1 MGRWLCTRGAPGTA
15 GPRQRCGGVSARPRP
30 LGASVA
36 APASPRP
43 ESPPPGYTRPTGM
56 FTAARARTPA
66 AGEARAH
73 LPSPAPRKR
82 RPGRSQAPRKGL
94 RHGSVPIG
102 FKPGSPPREA
112 GRAAAPRRSRGRAG
126 RGRLPGKVGFVARL
140 LGQGVC
146 DLLVKGHEAVNE
158 GRKRVFFWLD
168 VMLEKNFPLFLNLQL
183 LPLFFFKPR
192 LDFLFKFPFNIHVN
206 EFYKDS

>member
-1 MGRWLCTRGAPGTA
+1 
-15 GPRQRCGGVSARPRP
+15 
-30 LGASVA
+30 
-36 APASPRP
+36 
-43 ESPPPGYTRPTGM
+43 M

-94 RHGSVPIG
+94 RHGSVPVG

-112 GRAAAPRRSRGRAG
+112 GRAAAPRRSRGHAG

-146 DLLVKGHEAVNE
+146 DLLVKGREAVNE
-158 GRKRVFFWLD
+158 ENTLRIVICRILSLGLPTYTCSHYERGNQSSVSDTSNRRLGIKKQVLCGGILDRVLALGKKR
-168 VMLEKNFPLFLNLQL
+168 LEKSAFHTASRAFVRDSLFQ
-183 LPLFFFKPR
+183 R
-192 LDFLFKFPFNIHVN
+192 LCK
-206 EFYKDS
+206 K